1 MGDEQG
7 YVREKDDPAERLL
20 ALTLVLLSSDRG
32 LTKEELYRSIR
43 GYSMAIESGASIQ
56 AVEKKFDRD
65 KDDLRDCGINIDVD
79 NTEPENPRY
88 VIRREAYV
96 WPKGTSL
103 SSAQLKLLNLASQV
117 WALASLSGQAK
128 HAITKLKAL
137 GTGGDSAELIG
148 YAPRIRTHEPAF
160 LPISAAQAQKTVVSF
175 DYRKAGT
182 EAIETRTLSAWQ
194 LINLEGQWLVLGWDH
209 DRSES
214 RHFMLKRIVS
224 KIRAIE
230 KDDVIAFVSPSA
242 ADLAEAEASLN
253 EHTAAQVAVIEIDR
267 DSEAWFRYELDRPG
281 VATDGRL
288 TINFTDLHLFAEE
301 LREYGAS
308 VRVISPKSLAEAV
321 REGFEKVVDAHA

>member
-1 MGDEQG
+1 MGDEPE

-20 ALTLVLLSSDRG
+20 ALTLVLLSSARG

-43 GYSMAIESGASIQ
+43 GYAMAIEGGTSEKAL
-56 AVEKKFDRD
+56 EKKFDRD

-103 SSAQLKLLNLASQV
+103 TSAQLKLLNLASQV

-137 GTGGDSAELIG
+137 GTGGESAELIG
-148 YAPRIRTHEPAF
+148 YAPRIRTHEPSF

-182 EAIETRTLSAWQ
+182 DAIETRTLSPWQ

-209 DRSES
+209 DRSEA

-224 KIRAIE
+224 RIRTND
-230 KDDVIAFVSPSA
+230 KDDSQDFVSPGPG
-242 ADLAEAEASLN
+242 DLAAAEQSLN
-253 EHTAAQVAVIEIDR
+253 EHTAGQVAV
-267 DSEAWFRYELDRPG
+267 L
-281 VATDGRL
+281 ATARL
-288 TINFTDLHLFAEE
+288 GLGT
-301 LREYGAS
+301 S
-308 VRVISPKSLAEAV
+308 
-321 REGFEKVVDAHA
+321 

>member
-20 ALTLVLLSSDRG
+20 ALTLVLLSSARG

-43 GYSMAIESGASIQ
+43 GYAMAIEGGALDRM
-56 AVEKKFDRD
+56 FDRD
-65 KDDLRDCGINIDVD
+65 KDILRDCGINIDVD

-88 VIRREAYV
+88 VIRRETYV

-103 SSAQLKLLNLASQV
+103 TSAQLKLLNLASQV

-137 GTGGDSAELIG
+137 GTGGESAELIG
-148 YAPRIRTHEPAF
+148 YAPRIRTHEPSF

-182 EAIETRTLSAWQ
+182 DVIETRTLSPWQ
-194 LINLEGQWLVLGWDH
+194 LINLEGQWIVLGWDH
-209 DRSES
+209 DRSEA
-214 RHFMLKRIVS
+214 RHFLLKRIVS
-224 KIRAIE
+224 RIRTND
-230 KDDVIAFVSPSA
+230 KDDSQAFVSPGPG
-242 ADLAEAEASLN
+242 DLAAAEQSLN
-253 EHTAAQVAVIEIDR
+253 EHTAQQIAVLEIDR

-288 TINFTDLHLFAEE
+288 TINFTDLYLFAEDI
-301 LREYGAS
+301 REYGAS
-308 VRVISPKSLAEAV
+308 VRVISPKALADAV
-321 REGFEKVVDAHA
+321 REGFEKVVDEHA